1 MQQSIEMIREH
12 WLGQRRVEP
21 STGIGGRRGN
31 EREGAQ
37 YVYEQEEGGEGE
49 MEKDLTVSKNP

>member
-1 MQQSIEMIREH
+1 MIREH